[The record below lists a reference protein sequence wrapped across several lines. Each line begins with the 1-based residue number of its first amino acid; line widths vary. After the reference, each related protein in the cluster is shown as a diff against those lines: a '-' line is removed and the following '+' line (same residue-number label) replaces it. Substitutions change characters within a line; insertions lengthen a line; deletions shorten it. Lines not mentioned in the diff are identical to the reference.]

1 MTTRGQS
8 QMIEKYQA
16 GDFGCCPR
24 VFCDKQTVLP
34 IGLSDQPGKEMVK
47 LYCPKCRDV
56 YIPKSSRHHQ
66 LDGAFFGSGFPH
78 MFFMMNPEY
87 RPRRPRKQFV
97 ARLFGFIIHPSAYQ
111 IQQEA
116 ANLINKGL
124 R

>member
-1 MTTRGQS
+1 MTTRGIS
-8 QMIEKYQA
+8 EMTEKYLA

-24 VFCDKQTVLP
+24 VFCEKQAVLP
-34 IGLSDQPGKEMVK
+34 LGLHDQPGKDTVK

-56 YIPKSSRHHQ
+56 YNPKSSRHYQ

-87 RPRRPRKQFV
+87 RPRRPRKHFV
-97 ARLFGFIIHPSAYQ
+97 ARLFGFIIHPSAYL

-116 ANLINKGL
+116 GDSIRKGV